1 MVVSTD
7 VMTPCVTAADSD
19 RLPAVKAIILDSL
32 IMCQTK
38 LTEDR
43 KHFHENAGT
52 MSKEELVTLVKQLKS
67 LNEELG
73 LGSSLSGSLTAR
85 P

>member
-1 MVVSTD
+1 M
-7 VMTPCVTAADSD
+7 AADHD

-32 IMCQTK
+32 IMCQMK

-43 KHFHENAGT
+43 KHFRENAGA
-52 MSKEELVTLVKQLKS
+52 MGKEELIALVKQLKS
-67 LNEELG
+67 LNEG
-73 LGSSLSGSLTAR
+73 LGSSLSGSRTAR